1 MTYQSCI
8 DWLFQQLPMYQS
20 KGASAYKADLS
31 NSLKLDAY
39 LNQPHHSF
47 KSIHVGGTNGK
58 GSVSHML
65 ASVLQTQGYKVGLYT
80 SPHLKDFRERIKV
93 NGECISKEA
102 VVQFIEQH
110 QAYFEKQAL
119 SFFEMT
125 VGLAFDYFKSQK
137 VDFAVIEVGL
147 GGRLDSTNIISP
159 ILSVITNI
167 GLDHT
172 QFLGE
177 THAQIASEKAG
188 IIKPKTPIVIGETQ
202 LETEIIFKAKAKAKD
217 APIYFANRL
226 KLKVP
231 TTDLQGSYQHHNA
244 TTAVCVLKV
253 LQEHL
258 GYKISNENLTQGFS
272 NVIKNT
278 GLLGRWQ
285 ILGENPKI
293 IADTAHNFEGLSYVI
308 PQLQKLDAKRL
319 HIVIG
324 VVNDKD
330 LSRILPLFPRDAE
343 YYFVSPKIKRALV
356 ARQLQLKA
364 KAYQL
369 LGETY
374 ASVQAGLLAAKS
386 VAYSDDVIYVG
397 GSTFTVAEVV

>member
-20 KGASAYKADLS
+20 KGASAYKADLN
-31 NSLKLDAY
+31 NSLKLDNY
-39 LNQPHHSF
+39 LNNPHRSF

-93 NGECISKEA
+93 NGKCISKKA
-102 VVQFIEQH
+102 VVEFVKQH
-110 QAYFEKQAL
+110 QAYFEKQSL

-125 VGLAFDYFKSQK
+125 VGLAFTYFNQQK
-137 VDFAVIEVGL
+137 VDIAIIEVGL

-159 ILSVITNI
+159 VLSIITNI

-172 QFLGE
+172 QFLGD

-202 LETEIIFKAKAKAKD
+202 LETETIFKAKAKAED
-217 APIYFANRL
+217 APIYLANRL

-231 TTDLQGSYQHHNA
+231 TTDLRGSYQYHNA
-244 TTAVCVLKV
+244 KTAVCALKV
-253 LQEHL
+253 LQELL
-258 GYKISNENLTQGFS
+258 GYKISKENITHGFL

-285 ILGENPKI
+285 ILGESPKI

-308 PQLQKLDAKRL
+308 PQLQKLNAKRL

-343 YYFVSPKIKRALV
+343 YYFVSPKIQRALV

-364 KAYQL
+364 KAYKL
-369 LGETY
+369 LGKTY
-374 ASVQAGLLAAKS
+374 SSVQSGFLAAQLNAS
-386 VAYSDDVIYVG
+386 SSDVIYIG